1 MKWKNMV
8 KYCQNDYDSDESD
21 DFDDENEHHE
31 KKIKKKSKKVDFD
44 TIRRRVYCQ
53 NCFNES
59 HFTKEYKLL
68 IKFYKICKT
77 RDHNTDQYPSKVVS
91 GSCPSKDI
99 ILVHVVQIEMPRAQ
113 KQK

>member
-1 MKWKNMV
+1 MV

-44 TIRRRVYCQ
+44 TIRRGVCCQ

-68 IKFYKICKT
+68 IKFYKFARQET
-77 RDHNTDQYPSKVVS
+77 
-91 GSCPSKDI
+91 I
-99 ILVHVVQIEMPRAQ
+99 I
-113 KQK
+113 